1 MCADY
6 VSVESVRVCRLRIRW
21 SLFVFADY
29 RSDGV
34 LFVCADYV
42 SDRVCSCLQ
51 TTYQIESVRVCRL
64 RIRRSLFVCAD
75 FVPDA
80 VCSCLQ
86 TTYQTGGEGGPRL
99 QGDYVWISNILYLS
113 TRSTPPAFGFVDIS
127 AQIAC
132 AKLFILLVFTCLS
145 SALQSGK
152 LEGPKKISKELVC
165 FM

>member
-1 MCADY
+1 M
-6 VSVESVRVCRLRIRW
+6 
-21 SLFVFADY
+21 FADY

-75 FVPDA
+75 YVPDA

-99 QGDYVWISNILYLS
+99 KGI
-113 TRSTPPAFGFVDIS
+113 TFGFPTFSTYRLGQHRPPS
-127 AQIAC
+127 AS
-132 AKLFILLVFTCLS
+132 LILGADCMRQVVYSPCFYLPFFCPTI
-145 SALQSGK
+145 GK
-152 LEGPKKISKELVC
+152 VGGAEENK
-165 FM
+165 